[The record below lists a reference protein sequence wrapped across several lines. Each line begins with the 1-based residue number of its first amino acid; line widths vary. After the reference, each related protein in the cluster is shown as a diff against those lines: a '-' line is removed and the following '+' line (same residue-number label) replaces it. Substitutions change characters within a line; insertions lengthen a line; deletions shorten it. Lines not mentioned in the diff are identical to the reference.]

1 MKFIIEN
8 WFVILALV
16 SSIIIIDT
24 FIYNFFKK
32 PTSKQIESIK
42 KWLLYAV
49 TMAEKELGANTG
61 QLKLHTVYDLFLNR
75 FPCIAEVISFET
87 FSLLVDEAL
96 DEMKKMLE
104 NNKTIEEIV
113 KG

>member
-1 MKFIIEN
+1 MEFIVKN
-8 WFVILALV
+8 WHVIIALICL
-16 SSIIIIDT
+16 IIVVDT
-24 FIYNFFKK
+24 FIYRFFKQ
-32 PTSKQIESIK
+32 PTSKQIESVK

-49 TMAEKELGANTG
+49 TKAETELGANTG
-61 QLKLHTVYDLFLNR
+61 QLKLHMVYDLFLNR
-75 FPCIAEVISFET
+75 FSYIAEVISFET
-87 FSLLVDEAL
+87 FSLWVDEAL